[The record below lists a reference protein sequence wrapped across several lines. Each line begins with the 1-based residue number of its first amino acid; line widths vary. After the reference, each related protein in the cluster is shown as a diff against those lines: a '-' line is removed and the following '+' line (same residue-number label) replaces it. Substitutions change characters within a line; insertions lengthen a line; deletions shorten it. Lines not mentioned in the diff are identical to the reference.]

1 MRQEL
6 RGEMLSTPSRPKGNN
21 SEQLLLRRLSK
32 ASTRLQAQPI
42 SACQPRDMAESTQ
55 HPCQQFLCPQS
66 FPVRPILPS
75 TRAGGLTSVLAPSSH
90 TEVPKGEGTR
100 AAPQPLTHTLLVP
113 LPPAPRRVGP
123 TGTSKLPQ
131 QFPAK
136 WWEQGSEGR
145 EHEGRGQEQKRCCDF
160 VPDAGS
166 QRGRLVSIL
175 DVLHKNKRC
184 WLTAHVLIFRKQA
197 PIYFFYYSQ
206 MVKKKKKLKFPF
218 NVTSMKRS
226 PDLVSTSPDQS
237 RAQECHC

>member
-113 LPPAPRRVGP
+113 LPPAPPPCGVDWHIQTPSTVPCQVVG
-123 TGTSKLPQ
+123 
-131 QFPAK
+131 
-136 WWEQGSEGR
+136 
-145 EHEGRGQEQKRCCDF
+145 
-160 VPDAGS
+160 AG
-166 QRGRLVSIL
+166 
-175 DVLHKNKRC
+175 K
-184 WLTAHVLIFRKQA
+184 
-197 PIYFFYYSQ
+197 
-206 MVKKKKKLKFPF
+206 
-218 NVTSMKRS
+218 
-226 PDLVSTSPDQS
+226 
-237 RAQECHC
+237 